1 MGRKMPAGN
10 VVEQPGRVGFCEG
23 GTMLVQDVDQLPEA
37 SQPKLLRLIQDQE
50 YERHGQFEP
59 RRADVRIIATT
70 VADLDG
76 LVAKGQFCQDLLY
89 ALRGVSIQLPP
100 LRRRPDDIPLLAE
113 RYLAFYSKQA
123 HRPVVGFAPAAMEAL
138 RKHSWPGN
146 LRELRNLVERAVL
159 VCRGE
164 LIEPGDLPPGVLNR
178 VNEVAIG
185 DPVTLEKVEEL
196 HIRGVLAASPSIDA
210 AATTLGMDTVTL
222 WRRRKKYGI

>member
-1 MGRKMPAGN
+1 
-10 VVEQPGRVGFCEG
+10 
-23 GTMLVQDVDQLPEA
+23 MLVQDVDQLPAA

-70 VADLDG
+70 VADLDA
-76 LVAKGQFCQDLLY
+76 LVAKGQFGHDLLY

-123 HRPVVGFAPAAMEAL
+123 HRPVVGFAAAAMEAL

-210 AATTLGMDTVTL
+210 AANTLGMDTVTL